1 MDERLAQAIAAA
13 RHGQKKEAQ
22 FLLTQLLK
30 ENPEEAQ
37 GWFLLSHLVDDSTKK
52 QAFLQKVLALDP
64 THEKAQSA
72 LKNLTAAKPPMPA
85 FSISEDDDYMAQAA
99 GNTLPNWLAN
109 DADNLRLD
117 EAEATMMEVSAQ
129 QDADEDDEEMELPNW
144 LSEFEGDDDLF
155 TDSPGPKTAVNM
167 QTPKA
172 KKPEKVLT
180 SAPNQSPKIKAKKQE
195 KGLTLVL
202 YALIAVSILVFI
214 TLVYLVITTL

>member
-30 ENPEEAQ
+30 DNPEETQ
-37 GWFLLSHLVDDSTKK
+37 GWFLLSHLVDDPTQK

-64 THEKAQSA
+64 AHEKAQST
-72 LKNLTAAKPPMPA
+72 LKKLTTVGSSMPA
-85 FSISEDDDYMAQAA
+85 FSVSEDDDYMAQAA

-117 EAEATMMEVSAQ
+117 EVEATLAQTSTQ
-129 QDADEDDEEMELPNW
+129 QDVDEDDEEIELPNW
-144 LSEFEGDDDLF
+144 LSNFEDDDDLF

-167 QTPKA
+167 QTPKE

-180 SAPNQSPKIKAKKQE
+180 TAPNQSPKIKAKKQE
-195 KGLTLVL
+195 KGLTLIL
-202 YALIAVSILVFI
+202 YALIAVSVLVFI
-214 TLVYLVITTL
+214 ALVYLVITTL

>member
-30 ENPEEAQ
+30 DNPEEAQ
-37 GWFLLSHLVDDSTKK
+37 GWFLLSHLVDDSAQK
-52 QAFLQKVLALDP
+52 QAFLQKVLAIDP
-64 THEKAQSA
+64 THEKAQHA
-72 LKNLTAAKPPMPA
+72 LENLTTAKPMPA

-117 EAEATMMEVSAQ
+117 EAEATMMKASAQ
-129 QDADEDDEEMELPNW
+129 QDVDEDDEEMELPNW

-180 SAPNQSPKIKAKKQE
+180 TAPNQSPKVKAKKQE

-202 YALIAVSILVFI
+202 YALIAVAILVFI